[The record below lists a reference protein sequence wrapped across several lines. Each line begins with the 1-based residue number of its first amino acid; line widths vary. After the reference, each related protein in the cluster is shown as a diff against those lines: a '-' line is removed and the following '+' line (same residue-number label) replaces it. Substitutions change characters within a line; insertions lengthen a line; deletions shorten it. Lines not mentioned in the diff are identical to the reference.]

1 MCIIGDLKCAA
12 SEFAKSAGQGFLD
25 QIASAVSVSMA
36 SAIETLGTFWVGIP
50 TIPLGDTQGNASDPV
65 KFLQSS
71 TWWIWSTLMVFSVLY
86 AAGQMIWSRKG
97 QPLMELVA
105 ALIRALLASSAGLGA
120 VVILLQV
127 GDSYSRWV
135 LDRSVSGGFTE
146 GLKKLLMT
154 PAANSLQIFVIV
166 AGIIALIVSLIQICL
181 LVVRSALSVLLAGT
195 LPLAYSATNTQWGKQ
210 WSQKHASWLIAFVL
224 YKPVAATIYAA
235 AFKVTGS
242 ALTGKLEGAAESI
255 VGLMS
260 GLVLM
265 VAALFA
271 LPAMMRLIVPAVGA
285 ASAGGAMFAG
295 AAVGSAA
302 SGAVNMGSRMAGKGG
317 GSGGGGGAAGAG
329 GSGAGGGG
337 AASGATA
344 AKGAAAAKGAGAAA
358 AGAATA
364 GVGAAVMVAGAAIN
378 KAKQGGQ
385 ALQAAVHDAAGEQA
399 PQGQDK
405 SDDKKNG
412 IRATAAAARAAAG
425 GSGSRPPAPSQGS
438 GGARGGSSGSAQP
451 KPEPQPQPESK
462 KQEKPNGS
470 A

>member
-1 MCIIGDLKCAA
+1 MCIIGDFKCAA

-146 GLKKLLMT
+146 GLKKLLMS

-295 AAVGSAA
+295 AAVGGAA
-302 SGAVNMGSRMAGKGG
+302 SGAINMGSRMAARGG
-317 GSGGGGGAAGAG
+317 GSGGGGGGGAAGAG

-399 PQGQDK
+399 PQGQDR

-412 IRATAAAARAAAG
+412 FRATAAAAGAAVG
-425 GSGSRPPAPSQGS
+425 GSGPRPPAPSQGS

-451 KPEPQPQPESK
+451 KPQPESQ
-462 KQEKPNGS
+462 KQEKPDGS

>member
-1 MCIIGDLKCAA
+1 MAKEAAQTVGDSLMDQLAHNA
-12 SEFAKSAGQGFLD
+12 SVA
-25 QIASAVSVSMA
+25 MA
-36 SAIETLGTFWVGIP
+36 STIETLGSFWVTVP
-50 TIPLGDTQGNASDPV
+50 TIPLGDTQGNPSDPV
-65 KFLQSS
+65 GFLQGH

-105 ALIRALLASSAGLGA
+105 ALIRSLLASSAGLGA

-127 GDSYSRWV
+127 GDSYSTWI
-135 LDRSVSGGFTE
+135 LDKSVEGGFTQ
-146 GLKKLLMT
+146 GLKNIMSSES
-154 PAANSLQIFVIV
+154 ASDLQIFMIV
-166 AGIIALIVSLIQICL
+166 AGIIAMLVSLVQICL
-181 LVVRSALSVLLAGT
+181 LIVRSALSVLLAGT

-242 ALTGKLEGAAESI
+242 ALTGELKGAAESI

-302 SGAVNMGSRMAGKGG
+302 SGAVNMGSRMAAKGG
-317 GSGGGGGAAGAG
+317 SSGGGAG
-329 GSGAGGGG
+329 GAGGG
-337 AASGATA
+337 AS
-344 AKGAAAAKGAGAAA
+344 GAAAAKGAGTAA
-358 AGAATA
+358 AGAATGGA
-364 GVGAAVMVAGAAIN
+364 ALALMAVGAA
-378 KAKQGGQ
+378 AKKGTQ
-385 ALQAAVHDAAGEQA
+385 AVQAAVHDAAGEQP
-399 PQGQDK
+399 PQG
-405 SDDKKNG
+405 
-412 IRATAAAARAAAG
+412 
-425 GSGSRPPAPSQGS
+425 GSSSHRPAPSQG
-438 GGARGGSSGSAQP
+438 GGARGGGSGGSAKPNPQP
-451 KPEPQPQPESK
+451 KPPQPEQK
-462 KQEKPNGS
+462 KPEGGS
-470 A
+470 SGAR

>member
-1 MCIIGDLKCAA
+1 MAKEAAQTVGDSLMDQLAHNA
-12 SEFAKSAGQGFLD
+12 SVA
-25 QIASAVSVSMA
+25 MA
-36 SAIETLGTFWVGIP
+36 STIETLGSFWVTVP
-50 TIPLGDTQGNASDPV
+50 TIPLGDTQGNPSDPV
-65 KFLQSS
+65 GFLQGH

-105 ALIRALLASSAGLGA
+105 ALIRSLLASSAGLGA

-127 GDSYSRWV
+127 GDSYSTWI
-135 LDRSVSGGFTE
+135 LDKSVEGGFTQ
-146 GLKKLLMT
+146 GLKNIMQSES
-154 PAANSLQIFVIV
+154 ASDLQIFMIV
-166 AGIIALIVSLIQICL
+166 AGIIAMLVSLVQICL
-181 LVVRSALSVLLAGT
+181 LIVRSALSVLLAGT

-242 ALTGKLEGAAESI
+242 ALTGELKGAAASI

-302 SGAVNMGSRMAGKGG
+302 SGAVNMGSRMAAKGG
-317 GSGGGGGAAGAG
+317 SSGGGAAGA
-329 GSGAGGGG
+329 SGAGGAGGG
-337 AASGATA
+337 AS
-344 AKGAAAAKGAGAAA
+344 GAAAAKGAG
-358 AGAATA
+358 TA
-364 GVGAAVMVAGAAIN
+364 VGAA
-378 KAKQGGQ
+378 AKKGTQ
-385 ALQAAVHDAAGEQA
+385 AVQAAVHDAAGEQP
-399 PQGQDK
+399 PQG
-405 SDDKKNG
+405 
-412 IRATAAAARAAAG
+412 
-425 GSGSRPPAPSQGS
+425 GSSSHRPAPSQG
-438 GGARGGSSGSAQP
+438 GGARGGGSGGSAKPNPQP
-451 KPEPQPQPESK
+451 KPPQPEQK
-462 KQEKPNGS
+462 KPEGGS
-470 A
+470 SGAR

>member
-1 MCIIGDLKCAA
+1 MCWLTDPGCLA
-12 SEFAKSAGQGFLD
+12 SEVAKSAGQGFLD

-50 TIPLGDTQGNASDPV
+50 TIPLGDAQGNASDPV

-146 GLKKLLMT
+146 GLKKLLMS

-295 AAVGSAA
+295 AAVGGAA

-329 GSGAGGGG
+329 GSGAGGG

-399 PQGQDK
+399 PQQGSDK
-405 SDDKKNG
+405 QS
-412 IRATAAAARAAAG
+412 G
-425 GSGSRPPAPSQGS
+425 GASGSRPPAPSQGS
-438 GGARGGSSGSAQP
+438 GSARGGSSGSVQ
-451 KPEPQPQPESK
+451 PQPQPK
-462 KQEKPNGS
+462 KQENPNGS
-470 A
+470 R